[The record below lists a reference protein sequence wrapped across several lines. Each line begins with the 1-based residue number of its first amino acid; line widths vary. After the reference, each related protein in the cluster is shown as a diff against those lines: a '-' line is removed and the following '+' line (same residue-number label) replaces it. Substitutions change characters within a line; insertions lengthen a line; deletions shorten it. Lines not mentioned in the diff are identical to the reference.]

1 MEILFEFLFQ
11 IILEGSIELGS
22 EKTVP
27 KPLRILAAF
36 IVFTVFFGMGG
47 VFVYTGYNAALAN
60 DRGAAIVLFVVGAFL
75 LFGGMF
81 AVLKIFLDS
90 KSSSRQ

>member
-36 IVFTVFFGMGG
+36 IVFTVFFGMGES
-47 VFVYTGYNAALAN
+47 
-60 DRGAAIVLFVVGAFL
+60 LFIRDITQPWRTTEVPQL
-75 LFGGMF
+75 CC
-81 AVLKIFLDS
+81 S
-90 KSSSRQ
+90 

>member
-11 IILEGSIELGS
+11 LIVEGSIELGS

-27 KPLRILAAF
+27 MPVRILAAF
-36 IVFTVFFGMGG
+36 IVFAVFFGMGG

-60 DRGAAIVLFVVGAFL
+60 NKGAAIVLFIVGVFL

-81 AVLKIFLDS
+81 AILKMFRKKAES
-90 KSSSRQ
+90 GKK